1 MKLLAKLSAF
11 LPLALTLIWLQ
22 FLPDRVPLHYNFAG
36 EIDRWGSKWEYLLLP
51 GIALLFAACLSLA
64 GLLMRRQAG
73 TDEKALAHAETNRRV
88 LRIVLVCSA
97 LFFTVLQAVLLLGA
111 GRAAAEGAKTAAIPY
126 LRIISLALSF
136 LLIAVGNV
144 MPKSRLNGAMGFR
157 CGWSMYNETTWQKA
171 NRFGGLALVAAGLLT
186 LPAALLLPEP
196 WPLIVL
202 LAALHAA
209 TAASLV
215 YARQV
220 YREEKMKNEKRITNN
235 G

>member
-51 GIALLFAACLSLA
+51 GIALLFVACLSLA

-126 LRIISLALSF
+126 LRIISLALAF

-157 CGWSMYNETTWQKA
+157 CGWSMYNDTTWQKS
-171 NRFGGLALVAAGLLT
+171 NHFHH
-186 LPAALLLPEP
+186 P
-196 WPLIVL
+196 
-202 LAALHAA
+202 
-209 TAASLV
+209 
-215 YARQV
+215 
-220 YREEKMKNEKRITNN
+220 
-235 G
+235 

>member
-11 LPLALTLIWLQ
+11 LPLAMTLIWLQ

-126 LRIISLALSF
+126 LRIISLAL
-136 LLIAVGNV
+136 
-144 MPKSRLNGAMGFR
+144 
-157 CGWSMYNETTWQKA
+157 
-171 NRFGGLALVAAGLLT
+171 VAAGLLT

-196 WPLIVL
+196 WSLIVL

-220 YREEKMKNEKRITNN
+220 YREEKMKNE
-235 G
+235 